1 MGWLRAIRYAAWALV
16 ALLAL
21 GAAALTLGWFADGGP
36 AGRRASPPVAAVP
49 AMGGPFVL
57 RDVAGATVTERDLL
71 GKPSLLFFGFTH
83 CPDVCPTTLGDIA
96 SWMAELG
103 AAADRLQVF
112 FVTVDPER
120 DGPGELAA
128 YAGLFDPRIRPLRGE
143 EADLAAI
150 AGAWRIVY
158 RRVPLAGGGY
168 TMDHTATLYL
178 VGPDG
183 RLAGTIAPQEG
194 AETALP
200 KLRRLLAAS

>member
-1 MGWLRAIRYAAWALV
+1 
-16 ALLAL
+16 
-21 GAAALTLGWFADGGP
+21 
-36 AGRRASPPVAAVP
+36 
-49 AMGGPFVL
+49 
-57 RDVAGATVTERDLL
+57 
-71 GKPSLLFFGFTH
+71 
-83 CPDVCPTTLGDIA
+83 LGDIA
-96 SWMAELG
+96 GWMAELG

-120 DGPGELAA
+120 DGLGELAA

-150 AGAWRIVY
+150 ARAWRIVY